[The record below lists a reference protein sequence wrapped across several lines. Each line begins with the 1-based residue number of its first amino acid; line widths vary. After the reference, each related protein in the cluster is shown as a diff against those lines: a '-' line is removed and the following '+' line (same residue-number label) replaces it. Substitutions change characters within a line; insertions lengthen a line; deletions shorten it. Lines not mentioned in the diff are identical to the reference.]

1 MKLFYSPG
9 ACSLAAH
16 IVADEANLRLQL
28 EKVDLKSHK
37 TENGQDYYKVN
48 PKGYVPAIQLD
59 DGSMLTEN
67 IAVLNYLADHTG
79 KTLYSPEAGS
89 MEHYRLEEWLG
100 FITTELHKSFGPFFH
115 NGSDIEKMNAKKR
128 ISEHLAY
135 VDKQLA
141 GKHFLMGDRMT
152 VADAYLFVML
162 TWAKKQKFDL
172 KRLANLS
179 AFFRR
184 VAERDSV
191 KRAFKE
197 EGLPLAA

>member
-79 KTLYSPEAGS
+79 KALYAPEAGS
-89 MEHYRLEEWLG
+89 MEHYRMEEWLG

-115 NGSDIEKMNAKKR
+115 NGSDIEKMNAKKH
-128 ISEHLAY
+128 ISERLAF
-135 VDKQLA
+135 VDKELA
-141 GKHFLMGDRMT
+141 GKQFLMGDRMT

-172 KRLANLS
+172 KRLANLP

-184 VAERDSV
+184 MAERDSV